1 MSSRPVFHAALP
13 DPLPSSGSTI
23 RLDGPEGR
31 HASVVRRIRVGEP
44 VLLSDGVGRG
54 VAGSVVHADKT
65 GLSVEVS
72 ERVVEQPPALS
83 YVVVQ
88 ALAKGDRGELAVEL
102 LTEVGVTEIVPW
114 QAERSIVKWSG
125 ERASKGMARWQRTA
139 QEAAKQSRRLWTPT
153 VTDPVDTA
161 SLAIRVAAAELS
173 LLLHSDAVLDL
184 DAVELPT
191 SGVVLLVVGPEGGIS
206 PTELATLTAA
216 GGRPIRLT
224 PHVLRTS
231 TAGLVGCAGLMLR

>member
-72 ERVVEQPPALS
+72 ERVVEQPP
-83 YVVVQ
+83 
-88 ALAKGDRGELAVEL
+88 
-102 LTEVGVTEIVPW
+102 
-114 QAERSIVKWSG
+114 
-125 ERASKGMARWQRTA
+125 
-139 QEAAKQSRRLWTPT
+139 
-153 VTDPVDTA
+153 
-161 SLAIRVAAAELS
+161 
-173 LLLHSDAVLDL
+173 
-184 DAVELPT
+184 
-191 SGVVLLVVGPEGGIS
+191 
-206 PTELATLTAA
+206 
-216 GGRPIRLT
+216 
-224 PHVLRTS
+224 
-231 TAGLVGCAGLMLR
+231 